1 MLRTIASVVADYRKA
16 AKRTPAKPRP
26 SMGSRMPASDEPVL
40 EPLVDPELVAVEP
53 EPAVELGL
61 LLLPEGLPVLTV
73 PFFTPVLP
81 VAPEGTTTRVEPPP
95 VAGTVATGG
104 WVVTTPG

>member
-1 MLRTIASVVADYRKA
+1 MVAGYRKA

-26 SMGSRMPASDEPVL
+26 SMGSRIPASDEPVL

-53 EPAVELGL
+53 EPAVEPGL

-73 PFFTPVLP
+73 PFLRPRYLWPLKVQ
-81 VAPEGTTTRVEPPP
+81 RQ
-95 VAGTVATGG
+95 G
-104 WVVTTPG
+104 WSLHLWLAL